1 MKKVTGYSVNQRGLT
16 LIEAAMVLALS
27 AIVISGV
34 MYYYNATSESY
45 QEQQTME
52 MIENIISKVNALYV
66 NASSTEGLTTA
77 VIATQIPG
85 VKLLKQDGFD
95 YIEIPGSKGGEL
107 GVTGAPNFAYGGL
120 NLGPHGYIIYYDNYH
135 PFMQGNSAYQV
146 CMTLTGGQ
154 YGSSYLGA
162 VTGGG
167 NALVG
172 GTFTLSPADNTVEA
186 RARFC
191 NMIQKGADNGGTG
204 AIALYFNAS

>member
-1 MKKVTGYSVNQRGLT
+1 
-16 LIEAAMVLALS
+16 
-27 AIVISGV
+27 

-66 NASSTEGLTTA
+66 SASSTEGLTTA

-95 YIEIPGSKGGEL
+95 YIEIPGLKGGEL

>member
-1 MKKVTGYSVNQRGLT
+1 MNQQGLT

-52 MIENIISKVNALYV
+52 MIENIISKVNALYAS
-66 NASSTEGLTTA
+66 ASSTEGLTTA

-85 VKLLKQDGFD
+85 VKFRKQDGD
-95 YIEIPGSKGGEL
+95 NYIEIPGSKGGEL
-107 GVTGAPNFAYGGL
+107 GVTGAPNYAYGGL

-135 PFMQGNSAYQV
+135 LMQGNSAYQV

-154 YGSSYLGA
+154 YGNSYQGA
-162 VTGGG
+162 VTGGDS
-167 NALVG
+167 LVSG
-172 GTFTLSPADNTVEA
+172 VLLPTDNTVEA

-191 NMIQKGADNGGTG
+191 NMVQKGADNGGTG
-204 AIALYFNAS
+204 GIALYFNAS